1 MEGFPMALGK
11 RESER
16 QAELFITHDQLPKSV
31 GHVFYVKLNQL
42 LAEAGFDPWIEELC
56 EPYYGTGGRPSVPP
70 GNYFRMLL
78 VGYFEGIQS
87 QRGIAWR
94 CADSLSLRRFLGLG
108 LTEETPD
115 HSSLSYIRKRLPQ
128 AVHDAVFE
136 KVLAI
141 AHQKQLLVGTTVA
154 VDSTTLEANAA
165 MKSIVRRDTGEDYQ
179 AYLTR
184 LMRAEGLVEAGTE
197 PNAEERRKFD
207 KTRKKTASNAEWVNP
222 NDPDAKI
229 AKMKDGTTH
238 LAYKAEH
245 VIDLDSGLLVAA
257 VITPADE
264 GDTQTLINSVTKA
277 EVHMANAGQEQLV
290 EEVVAD
296 KGYHSN
302 DVVTD
307 LKDDLECRTYIPE
320 PELPHHRTWTDKPPE
335 QKEAVYANRR
345 RTRGARGRRLQR
357 QRSEQVERSFA
368 HVCETGG
375 ARRTWLRGIE
385 NVAKRYSIAAAA
397 HNLGCLMRKLFKMG
411 TPRGLQQFADTLEGV
426 LAAFLTALQLAWLA
440 TWRPVPVT
448 RPAKRSRCVP
458 KTPAPRA
465 AENPCVTRKRCYS
478 TGC

>member
-1 MEGFPMALGK
+1 MALGK

-16 QAELFITHDQLPKSV
+16 QDELFITHDQLPKSV

-56 EPYYGTGGRPSVPP
+56 EPYYAAGGRPSLPP

-94 CADSLSLRRFLGLG
+94 CADSLSLRSFLGLG

-128 AVHDAVFE
+128 EVHDAVFE
-136 KVLAI
+136 KALAI
-141 AHQKQLLVGTTVA
+141 ARAKQLLVGTTVA

-179 AYLTR
+179 KYVER
-184 LMRAEGLVEAGTE
+184 LMREEGLVEEGTA
-197 PNAEERRKFD
+197 PSAEERRKFD
-207 KTRKKTASNAEWVNP
+207 KTRKKTASNDEWLNP
-222 NDPDAKI
+222 HDPTAKI
-229 AKMKDGTTH
+229 ARMKDGTTH

-257 VITPADE
+257 VITPADQS
-264 GDTQTLINSVTKA
+264 DTATLTTSVTKA
-277 EVHMANAGQEQLV
+277 EVHMANAGHEQLV
-290 EEVVAD
+290 EEIVAD
-296 KGYHSN
+296 AGYHSN
-302 DVVTD
+302 EVLTE
-307 LKDDLECRTYIPE
+307 LKDELQCRTYIPE
-320 PELPHHRTWTDKPPE
+320 PKGKHQRTWTDKPPE
-335 QKEAVYANRR
+335 QKAAVYANRR

-357 QRSEQVERSFA
+357 QRSEQVERSIA

-426 LAAFLTALQLAWLA
+426 LAALLATLQLAWLA
-440 TWRPVPVT
+440 SWRPVTET
-448 RPAKRSRCVP
+448 RPAKCSWRVAT
-458 KTPAPRA
+458 TPTTRA
-465 AENPCVTRKRCYS
+465 A
-478 TGC
+478 

>member
-1 MEGFPMALGK
+1 MALGK

-16 QAELFITHDQLPKSV
+16 QDELFIMHDQLPKSV
-31 GHVFYVKLNQL
+31 GHVFYMRLNQL
-42 LAEAGFDPWIEELC
+42 LAEASFDPWIEDLC
-56 EPYYGTGGRPSVPP
+56 EPYYAAGGRPSLPP

-94 CADSLSLRRFLGLG
+94 CADSLSLRSFLGLA

-128 AVHDAVFE
+128 EIHDAVFA
-136 KVLAI
+136 KVLGI
-141 AHQKQLLVGTTVA
+141 AHAKQLLVGATVA

-179 AYLTR
+179 EYLAR
-184 LMRAEGLVEAGTE
+184 LMRDEGLVEEDAE
-197 PNAEERRKFD
+197 PNAEERRRFD
-207 KTRKKTASNAEWVNP
+207 KTRKKTASNEEWVNP
-222 NDPDAKI
+222 NDPTAKI
-229 AKMKDGTTH
+229 ARMKDGTTH

-257 VITPADE
+257 EITPADQ
-264 GDTQTLINSVTKA
+264 GDTQTLVNSVTKA
-277 EVHMANAGQEQLV
+277 EVNMTNAGHEQLV
-290 EEVVAD
+290 EEIVAD
-296 KGYHSN
+296 AGYHSN
-302 DVVTD
+302 ELLTE
-307 LKDDLECRTYIPE
+307 LKDDLACRTYMPE
-320 PELPHHRTWTDKPPE
+320 PKLKHQRTWTDKPPE
-335 QKEAVYANRR
+335 QKAAVYANRR
-345 RTRGARGRRLQR
+345 RTQGARGKRLQR
-357 QRSEQVERSFA
+357 QRSEQAERSFA

-426 LAAFLTALQLAWLA
+426 LAVFLLTWPFAWLA
-440 TWRPVPVT
+440 IPSLMPESR
-448 RPAKRSRCVP
+448 RS
-458 KTPAPRA
+458 TS
-465 AENPCVTRKRCYS
+465 Y
-478 TGC
+478 

>member
-1 MEGFPMALGK
+1 MALGK
-11 RESER
+11 RETER
-16 QAELFITHDQLPKSV
+16 QDELFITHDQLPKSV

-56 EPYYGTGGRPSVPP
+56 EPYYAQGGRPSLPP

-78 VGYFEGIQS
+78 VGYFEGIGS

-94 CADSLSLRRFLGLG
+94 CADSLSLRSFLGLA
-108 LTEETPD
+108 LTEASPD
-115 HSSLSYIRKRLPQ
+115 HSSLSYIRQRLPRE
-128 AVHDAVFE
+128 VHDAVFA

-141 AHQKQLLVGTTVA
+141 AHAKQLLVGTTVA

-179 AYLTR
+179 KYLER
-184 LMRAEGLVEAGTE
+184 LMREEGLVEEDAKPTS
-197 PNAEERRKFD
+197 EERRKFD
-207 KTRKKTASNAEWVNP
+207 KTRKKTASNEEWMNP
-222 NDPDAKI
+222 HDPAAKI
-229 AKMKDGTTH
+229 ARMKDGTTH

-257 VITPADE
+257 VITPADQS
-264 GDTQTLINSVTKA
+264 DTATLTTSVTKA
-277 EVHMANAGQEQLV
+277 EVNMANAGHEQLV
-290 EEVVAD
+290 EEIVAD
-296 KGYHSN
+296 AGYHSN
-302 DVVTD
+302 EVVTECQ
-307 LKDDLECRTYIPE
+307 DDLDCRTYIPE
-320 PELPHHRTWTDKPPE
+320 TKGKNKRTWTDKPPE
-335 QKEAVYANRR
+335 QKAAVYANRR

-357 QRSEQVERSFA
+357 QRSEQVERSIA

-426 LAAFLTALQLAWLA
+426 LAKLLATMQLAWLA
-440 TWRPVPVT
+440 NWRPVNVT
-448 RPAKRSRCVP
+448 RPTKCYWRVAT
-458 KTPAPRA
+458 TPTTLA
-465 AENPCVTRKRCYS
+465 A
-478 TGC
+478 